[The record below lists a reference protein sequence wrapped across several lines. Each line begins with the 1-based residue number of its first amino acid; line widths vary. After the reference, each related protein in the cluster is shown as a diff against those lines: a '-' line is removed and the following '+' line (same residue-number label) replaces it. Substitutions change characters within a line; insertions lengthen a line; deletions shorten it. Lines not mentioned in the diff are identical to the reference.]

1 MSVVKKAAISVGFI
15 VFCSGILLCNTFAA
29 DPIKVGVLLPLSGR
43 NAAIGQIQKNAVLMA
58 AAEIN
63 ARGRIKDRKMDLVLA
78 DTKGTPDGGR
88 AAIRKLIQ
96 TDNVLVIGG
105 GFSSS
110 ATWATGAIAQQDR
123 VPFVVT
129 GAMADKITE
138 QDWEY
143 VFRLNQPLGEHLE
156 ALATFIST
164 TAADLRS
171 VAILHTASLRSSAAA
186 RRFFKKSASLNL
198 ELVIRERFETNDN
211 LSEMLARV
219 RFKNPDLIYVITD
232 DVKNAALLVRQS
244 RALKMS
250 PKLFVG
256 EGTGFDQ
263 TEFISQAGKAS
274 NHIVSTTLWTPLV
287 PHPGAAAFNQKFTD
301 RYRTPPGPYGA
312 QAYAGM
318 MVIAEALRRAREL
331 TPAAVRDAL
340 SLTDISTLLGP
351 IKFVAYDKKSQQN
364 RLPTYLVQWI
374 GGKQEIIWPKEF
386 ATHKP
391 IFPAPPSSEDRG
403 QMSDDR

>member
-1 MSVVKKAAISVGFI
+1 MVKKAAISVGFI

-88 AAIRKLIQ
+88 AAIQMLIQ
-96 TDNVLVIGG
+96 TGNVRVIGG

-156 ALATFIST
+156 ALATFIPT
-164 TAADLRS
+164 MAADIKS
-171 VAILHTASLRSSAAA
+171 VAILHATSLRNAAAA
-186 RRFFKKSASLNL
+186 RRFFKISASLSL
-198 ELVIRERFETNDN
+198 ELVIRERFE
-211 LSEMLARV
+211 SV
-219 RFKNPDLIYVITD
+219 PIIYQRRWPVF
-232 DVKNAALLVRQS
+232 R
-244 RALKMS
+244 
-250 PKLFVG
+250 PK
-256 EGTGFDQ
+256 
-263 TEFISQAGKAS
+263 IR
-274 NHIVSTTLWTPLV
+274 I
-287 PHPGAAAFNQKFTD
+287 
-301 RYRTPPGPYGA
+301 
-312 QAYAGM
+312 
-318 MVIAEALRRAREL
+318 
-331 TPAAVRDAL
+331 
-340 SLTDISTLLGP
+340 
-351 IKFVAYDKKSQQN
+351 
-364 RLPTYLVQWI
+364 
-374 GGKQEIIWPKEF
+374 
-386 ATHKP
+386 
-391 IFPAPPSSEDRG
+391 
-403 QMSDDR
+403 